1 MEIEKVYE
9 DALRN
14 VGMRIKQ
21 IRLQKGLTQLDLE
34 VLTRINNGDLSR
46 IENGKINFEFLTLVK
61 IATALEVEIS
71 DLF

>member
-46 IENGKINFEFLTLVK
+46 IENGKINFEFLTIVK